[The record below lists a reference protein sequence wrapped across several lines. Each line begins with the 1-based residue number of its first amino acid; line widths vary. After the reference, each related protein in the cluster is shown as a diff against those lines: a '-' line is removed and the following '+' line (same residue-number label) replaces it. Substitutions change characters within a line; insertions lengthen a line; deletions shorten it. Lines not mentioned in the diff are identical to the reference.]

1 MLRCDPGGGHA
12 GPPRQAGRSES
23 TAAAAIC
30 APTWARPGKRVWR
43 PLGSAQQALGG
54 MSARPPGFDEGR
66 SRRAEPPRAGAS
78 QALQPLRPRPQPDA
92 ASCEQPSP
100 RETPKGAGPRISPAN
115 EHGHLPLAVRLTGS
129 VLHPFCRQPL
139 RLVARRARNPGPGR
153 SPTFKRRGLVESPPW
168 GRRRR
173 EPVVWTAQLSSLN
186 QLDRSDGIPKP
197 SQPVAAAA
205 SAKRSVRAQGS

>member
-1 MLRCDPGGGHA
+1 MTGGNTNHYTTADAALRPVGGRA
-12 GPPRQAGRSES
+12 APPRQAGRSEKS
-23 TAAAAIC
+23 LPRLPDAHPRGRGPESGSGDRSAA
-30 APTWARPGKRVWR
+30 P
-43 PLGSAQQALGG
+43 QQTSGG

-139 RLVARRARNPGPGR
+139 HLAARKARNPGPGR
-153 SPTFKRRGLVESPPW
+153 SPTFQRRGLVESPPW

-173 EPVVWTAQLSSLN
+173 EPVVWTA
-186 QLDRSDGIPKP
+186 P
-197 SQPVAAAA
+197 SPANPCPPQPRPNGV
-205 SAKRSVRAQGS
+205 